1 MAKVS
6 VKLSLKGGDDP
17 RYPNVTGVTVPPK
30 VVQALGGLGRI
41 PISGTINGFPF
52 RTTIV
57 VMGGRHMFCGNK
69 RRRAGGGDP
78 KKGPRVAFV
87 RKNDEAPRP
96 EKVPADLAKALRPVS
111 VREGF

>member
-57 VMGGRHMFCGNK
+57 VRGGRHMFCVNK
-69 RRRAGGGDP
+69 RMRAGAGEP
-78 KKGPRVAFV
+78 KKGSRVDFV
-87 RKNDEAPRP
+87 LQNDDAPP
-96 EKVPADLAKALRPVS
+96 TVEVPADLAKALRPVS
-111 VREGF
+111 V